1 MTVAQEL
8 GGLLGPEAVLEGTD
22 GRARAYLSDA
32 TEWRAIHGRADAVA
46 LPASASDAAGVLR
59 WCYEH
64 DVPLIPR
71 GGGTGFAG
79 GAVPVDG
86 GVVLGTE
93 RLVGPIRIDPG
104 QWRAQVPAG
113 TVTAQVHRRARETG
127 LFFGPDPG
135 ASEQSLLGGNV
146 ATNAG
151 GPHTFKYGVTG
162 HWVTGLEVAVAPG
175 ELIKLGGP
183 VRKDVAG
190 YDLRSLLIG
199 SEGTLGVVTSV
210 WLRLIPA
217 PEAALPVAG
226 LYPDLGS
233 GCRAVAN
240 VLGSGLIPATLEFLD
255 EATLR
260 ASLGALIGAVPD
272 LAGEADRAR
281 FLVIAEADGRE
292 DEAQGLRGELIQAM
306 EEGAVSVHAP
316 TARHDVD
323 GLWRWR
329 GGVSM
334 AVAAQRGG
342 KLSEDIAVPVDQL
355 EAALRAVQEIGQR
368 HGLPTCSWGHAGD
381 GNLHATFL
389 LDRDE
394 RAEVERAEVASQ
406 ELFDLAIRLG
416 GSVSGE
422 HGIGLVKRGALERQW
437 DPAAVRLHEQVKRV
451 FDPKGLLNPGKKLA
465 RYGAV
470 SEP

>member
-1 MTVAQEL
+1 MTVAREL
-8 GGLLGPEAVLEGTD
+8 AGLLGSGAVID
-22 GRARAYLSDA
+22 GADARARTYLSDA
-32 TEWRAIHGRADAVA
+32 TEWRAIRGQADAIA
-46 LPASASDAAGVLR
+46 LPATATDAAGVLR

-71 GGGTGFAG
+71 GGGSGFAG
-79 GAVPVDG
+79 GAVPLDG
-86 GVVLGTE
+86 GVVLSTE
-93 RLVGPIRIDPG
+93 RLVGPVRIDPG
-104 QWRAQVPAG
+104 EWRAEVPAG
-113 TVTAQVHRRARETG
+113 TVTAHLHRRARESG

-175 ELIKLGGP
+175 ELIRLGGSI
-183 VRKDVAG
+183 RKDVAG

-199 SEGTLGVVTSV
+199 SEGTLGVVTSA

-226 LYPDLGS
+226 FYPDLGS

-240 VLGSGLIPATLEFLD
+240 VMGSGLIPATLEFLD
-255 EATLR
+255 AATLE
-260 ASLGALIGAVPD
+260 ASIGPLIGAVPE
-272 LAGEADRAR
+272 LAGGTDGAR
-281 FLVIAEADGRE
+281 FLVISEADGRQ
-292 DEAQGLRGELIQAM
+292 DEAETLRSELVEAM
-306 EEGAVSVHAP
+306 GDGAVGVHAP
-316 TARHDVD
+316 TARRDVD
-323 GLWRWR
+323 ALWRWR

-342 KLSEDIAVPVDQL
+342 KLSEDIVVPVDQI
-355 EAALRAVQEIGQR
+355 EAALRAVQEIGAR
-368 HGLPTCSWGHAGD
+368 HDLPTCCWGHAGD
-381 GNLHATFL
+381 GNLHATFM
-389 LDRDE
+389 LDRGELAD
-394 RAEVERAEVASQ
+394 VERAEAASQ

-437 DPAAVRLHEQVKRV
+437 DPAAVRLHEQVKRM

-465 RYGAV
+465 R
-470 SEP
+470 

>member
-1 MTVAQEL
+1 MTVAREL
-8 GGLLGPEAVLEGTD
+8 EGLLGPDAVIDGAD
-22 GRARAYLSDA
+22 GRAGTYLSDA
-32 TEWRAIHGRADAVA
+32 TEWRAIRGRADAIA
-46 LPASASDAAGVLR
+46 LPATAPDAAGVLR

-64 DVPLIPR
+64 DVPLVPR
-71 GGGTGFAG
+71 GGGSGFAG
-79 GAVPVDG
+79 GAVPLDG
-86 GVVLGTE
+86 GVVLSTE

-104 QWRAQVPAG
+104 QWRALVPAG
-113 TVTAQVHRRARETG
+113 TVTAHLHRRARENG

-162 HWVTGLEVAVAPG
+162 HWVTGLQAAVAPG
-175 ELIKLGGP
+175 ELIRLGGP

-190 YDLRSLLIG
+190 YDLLSLLVG
-199 SEGTLGVVTSV
+199 SEGTLGVITSA

-217 PEAALPVAG
+217 PEAALPVVG
-226 LYPDLGS
+226 FYPDLSS

-240 VLGSGLIPATLEFLD
+240 VMGGGLIPATLEFLD

-260 ASLGALIGAVPD
+260 ASIGALIGALPE
-272 LAGEADRAR
+272 LAGEKDTAC
-281 FLVIAEADGRE
+281 FLVIGEADGRQ
-292 DEAQGLRGELIQAM
+292 DEAEALRSELVEAM
-306 EEGAVSVHAP
+306 GDGALGVHAP
-316 TARHDVD
+316 TARHEVAA
-323 GLWRWR
+323 LWRWR

-342 KLSEDIAVPVDQL
+342 KLSEDIVVPVDQL
-355 EAALRAVQEIGQR
+355 EAALRAVQEIGAR
-368 HGLPTCSWGHAGD
+368 HDLPTCCWGHAGD
-381 GNLHATFL
+381 GNLHATFM
-389 LDRDE
+389 LDRSE
-394 RAEVERAEVASQ
+394 RAEVERAEAASH
-406 ELFDLAIRLG
+406 ELFDLAVRLG

-437 DPAAVRLHEQVKRV
+437 EPAALRLHEQVKRM

-465 RYGAV
+465 R
-470 SEP
+470 